1 MVGTSRIALL
11 VTVIP
16 IILLAKAIAVLG
28 LGNPDFSETVIV
40 GEFDLIDILL
50 YVGIGLVVAAIIS
63 SFLLAN
69 KGKREIAKGIRF
81 GVVIDVVVLV
91 IVFVVASALSP
102 Q

>member
-1 MVGTSRIALL
+1 MVRTNRIASL

-16 IILLAKAIAVLG
+16 IILLAIAIAVLG
-28 LGNPDFSETVIV
+28 LGNPDFAETVIV

-50 YVGIGLVVAAIIS
+50 YIGIGLVVAAIIS
-63 SFLLAN
+63 LILLTN

-81 GVVIDVVVLV
+81 GVVINIVVLV
-91 IVFVVASALSP
+91 IVFVVASALDS

>member
-1 MVGTSRIALL
+1 MVRTSRIALL

-16 IILLAKAIAVLG
+16 IILLAIAIAVLG
-28 LGNPDFSETVIV
+28 LGNPDFAETVIV

-63 SFLLAN
+63 SFLLTN
-69 KGKREIAKGIRF
+69 KGEREIARGIRF
-81 GVVIDVVVLV
+81 GVVIDFVVLV
-91 IVFVVASALSP
+91 IVFVVASALDS

>member
-1 MVGTSRIALL
+1 MVRTSRIALL

-16 IILLAKAIAVLG
+16 IILLTIAIAVLG
-28 LGNPDFSETVIV
+28 LGNPDFAETVIV
-40 GEFDLIDILL
+40 EEFTIVDILL
-50 YVGIGLVVAAIIS
+50 YVGFGLVVAAFIS
-63 SFLLAN
+63 SILLAN
-69 KGKREIAKGIRF
+69 KGKREIVKSIRF